1 MNRLLAIM
9 LAGGLFGCA
18 LVTQAAETTGNPRV
32 RLTTN
37 LGAIE
42 LELYADKA
50 PGTVKN
56 FLEYVDTGFYNGT
69 IFHRV
74 ITGFMVQ
81 GGGFESG
88 MKQKSARAPI
98 KNEADNGLKNLAGTI
113 AMARTPDPHS
123 ASAQFFINTMDNP
136 FLDYRD
142 KSTQGWGYCVF
153 GKVTNG
159 MEVVKKMEATPTGR
173 AGPHDDVPRQDVV
186 IRKAER
192 IKPPKK

>member
-173 AGPHDDVPRQDVV
+173 TGPHDDVPRQDVV